1 MTKTPILTDAQL
13 AREISRCEY
22 CEEKPCREGCPCH
35 CSPADFIMAAK
46 LASPADLQRAAAEIM
61 SQNPFGGVCGV
72 VCPDRFCQAK
82 CTHLGF
88 DRPLEIP
95 SIQATVVARAKALG
109 VFPRL
114 EPVAPTDA
122 AAGMGT
128 GRGNS
133 GPRVAIVGAGPA
145 GIAAA
150 GALAQRGY
158 RVDLF
163 DQADRAGGACNLIPP
178 HRLDPEIT
186 RTDLPFVL
194 SLPAIT
200 LKLKTEVREPARLLG
215 EGYAAVLVAVGLW
228 QPLKAGFAGEQ
239 QALAGLDYLRDPGA
253 HPLTGKVAVV
263 GGGAT
268 AVDCAV
274 TAKRRGAAQVE
285 LFALE
290 KLSEMPLTARELREL
305 TEHEIQVNGRV
316 RLTAILGPGRGIR
329 TLKVALPD
337 GQPFSFKGLTDL
349 PGTEQTRPE
358 IEHVIVAIGARSTL
372 NPIEQPGLFFAGDC
386 AHGPSTV
393 VEAAAAGKN
402 AALRMDAY
410 VKKAAAPQIEK
421 PRKSRERVPGY
432 KKLPVPLETDFFGR
446 TIPSPFLL
454 SAAPPSDGYAQ
465 MKAAFEAGWAG
476 GVMKTA
482 FDGIPIHIPA
492 DYMVAFDQ
500 ATYGNCDNV
509 SGHALARVCRE
520 VEQLRREFPDRLV
533 AASTGGPVSGNDDAD
548 REGWQSNTKKLEGAG
563 TMAIEY
569 SLSCPQGGDGTEGAI
584 VSQNARLTAKII
596 DWVMQVS
603 DPEIPKLFK
612 LTGAVTSIEVIVKAI
627 REVFARHPGKKA
639 GITLANTFPTLG
651 FRPGAKTT
659 WEEGIVLGMSGAG
672 VAPISNLTLA
682 SVGNLG
688 VTVSGNGGTMDYKSA
703 AHFLALGCGTVQ
715 FCTAVMKHGYRYV
728 DELHSGLSHL
738 MAARGMR
745 GTRDLIGCALPSPIT
760 GFMELTAKKRI
771 SSVDAALCMHCGN
784 CSRCSY
790 NAISLD
796 PERVP
801 VIAPEHCIGCSICT
815 QKCFAGALSMRPR
828 TAAELAALHED

>member
-1 MTKTPILTDAQL
+1 MTTSPILTDAQL

-46 LASPADLQRAAAEIM
+46 LQSPADLQRAAAEIM
-61 SQNPFGGVCGV
+61 SLNPFGGVCGLI
-72 VCPDRFCQAK
+72 CPDRFCQARCSHK
-82 CTHLGF
+82 GF

-95 SIQATVVARAKALG
+95 AIQASVVAKAKALG

-114 EPVAPTDA
+114 EPVAAT
-122 AAGMGT
+122 
-128 GRGNS
+128 
-133 GPRVAIVGAGPA
+133 GPRVAVVGAGPA
-145 GIAAA
+145 GLAAA
-150 GALAQRGY
+150 AILAQRGY
-158 RVDLF
+158 RVDIF
-163 DQADRAGGACNLIPP
+163 EKEDRAGGACNVIPP
-178 HRLDPEIT
+178 HRLDPAIT
-186 RTDLPFVL
+186 QSDLPFVL
-194 SLPAIT
+194 SLPSIT
-200 LKLKTEVREPARLLG
+200 LKVKSEVRDPVKLLG

-228 QPLKAGFAGEQ
+228 QPLKVGIPGEE
-239 QALAGLDYLRDPGA
+239 QARPGLDYLRDPGA
-253 HPLTGKVAVV
+253 HELEGKVAVV

-290 KLSEMPLTARELREL
+290 KLSEMPLTAKEMRELGG
-305 TEHEIQVNGRV
+305 HEIQVNGRV
-316 RLTAILGPGRGIR
+316 RLTAILDGGPGIR

-337 GQPFSFKGLTDL
+337 GQPFTLKGLTDL
-349 PGTEQTRPE
+349 PGTEQARAD
-358 IEHVIVAIGARSTL
+358 IDHVIVAIGARASL
-372 NPIEQPGLFFAGDC
+372 NPIEQPGLFYAGDC

-393 VEAAAAGKN
+393 VEASAAGKN
-402 AALRMDAY
+402 AGLRIHAY
-410 VKKAAAPQIEK
+410 LSKTADPEFPSA
-421 PRKSRERVPGY
+421 RKSHERVPGY
-432 KKLPVPLETDFFGR
+432 RRLPVPLETDFFGR

-492 DYMVAFDQ
+492 DYMYAFDQ
-500 ATYGNCDNV
+500 GTWGNCDNV

-533 AASTGGPVSGNDDAD
+533 AASTGGPVSGDDEAD
-548 REGWQSNTKKLEGAG
+548 RQGWQVNTKRLEAAG
-563 TMAIEY
+563 VMAIEY

-603 DPEIPKLFK
+603 DPEVPKLFK

-651 FRPGAKTT
+651 FRAGTKPT
-659 WEEGIVLGMSGAG
+659 WEEGVVLGMSGAG

-682 SVGNLG
+682 SVGHLG
-688 VTVSGNGGTMDYKSA
+688 VTVSGNGGTMDYRSA

-715 FCTAVMKHGYRYV
+715 FCTAVMKYGYRYV
-728 DELHSGLSHL
+728 DELHGGLSHL

-745 GTRDLIGCALPSPIT
+745 GTKDLIGRALPSPIT
-760 GFMELTAKKRI
+760 GFMDLTARKRI

-790 NAISLD
+790 GAISLD
-796 PERVP
+796 QDRVP
-801 VIAPEHCIGCSICT
+801 VIAAEHCIGCSICT
-815 QKCFAGALSMRPR
+815 QKCFAGALAMRPR
-828 TAAELAALHED
+828 TPAETAALRED

>member
-1 MTKTPILTDAQL
+1 MATNPILTDAQL
-13 AREISRCEY
+13 ARELSRCEY

-46 LASPADLQRAAAEIM
+46 LQSPADLQRAAAEIM
-61 SQNPFGGVCGV
+61 SLNPFGGVCGV

-82 CTHLGF
+82 CVHKEF
-88 DRPLEIP
+88 DAPLEIP
-95 SIQATVVARAKALG
+95 AIQASVVAKAKALG

-114 EPVAPTDA
+114 EAAPA
-122 AAGMGT
+122 T
-128 GRGNS
+128 GK
-133 GPRVAIVGAGPA
+133 RVAIVGAGPA
-145 GIAAA
+145 GVGAAA
-150 GALAQRGY
+150 ILAQRGH
-158 RVDLF
+158 RVDLLEKE
-163 DQADRAGGACNLIPP
+163 AAAGGACNVIPP
-178 HRLDPEIT
+178 HRLDPEIVK
-186 RTDLPFVL
+186 TDLPFVL
-194 SLPAIT
+194 GLGNVT
-200 LKLKTEVREPARLLG
+200 LKTGTEVADPAQLLA
-215 EGYAAVLVAVGLW
+215 EGYDAVVVAIGLW
-228 QPLKAGFAGEQ
+228 QPIRLGVPGEEH
-239 QALAGLDYLRDPGA
+239 ALAGLDYLRDPGA
-253 HPLTGKVAVV
+253 HELKGKVAVV

-290 KLSEMPLTARELREL
+290 KLSEMPLTAKEMREV

-316 RLTAILGPGRGIR
+316 RLTAIGAPGAGIK

-337 GQPFSFKGLTDL
+337 GQPFTVGGLADL
-349 PGTEQTRPE
+349 PGSEQHRPDVD
-358 IEHVIVAIGARSTL
+358 HVIVAIGAR
-372 NPIEQPGLFFAGDC
+372 PGLKRVEREGLFWAGDC
-386 AHGPSTV
+386 DHGPSTV
-393 VEAAAAGKN
+393 VEASAAGKN
-402 AALRMDAY
+402 AGLRVDAFLT
-410 VKKAAAPQIEK
+410 KAAAPEIAR
-421 PRKSRERVPGY
+421 PRKSYAPVPGY
-432 KKLPVPLETDFFGR
+432 RKVPVPLETDFFGR

-492 DYMVAFDQ
+492 DYMYAFDPQ
-500 ATYGNCDNV
+500 TWGNCDNV
-509 SGHALARVCRE
+509 SGHNLDRVCRE

-533 AASTGGPVSGNDDAD
+533 AASTGGPVSGDDASD
-548 REGWQSNTKKLEGAG
+548 RAGWQANTRKLEGAG

-603 DPEIPKLFK
+603 DPEVPKLFK

-627 REVFARHPGKKA
+627 REVFARYPEKKA
-639 GITLANTFPTLG
+639 GITLANTFPSLG
-651 FRPGAKTT
+651 FRPGKKAT
-659 WEEGIVLGMSGAG
+659 WDEGIVLGMSGAG

-682 SVGNLG
+682 SVGHLG

-715 FCTAVMKHGYRYV
+715 FCTAVMKYGYHYV

-738 MAARGMR
+738 MAARGL
-745 GTRDLIGCALPSPIT
+745 TSTKALIGCALPDPIT
-760 GFMELTAKKRI
+760 GFMDLTATKRI
-771 SSVDAALCMHCGN
+771 SSVDPTLCMHCGN
-784 CSRCSY
+784 CTRCSY
-790 NAISLD
+790 GAISLD
-796 PERVP
+796 SERIP

-828 TAAELAALHED
+828 TPVELTALKED

>member
-1 MTKTPILTDAQL
+1 MTTNTILTDAQL

-46 LASPADLQRAAAEIM
+46 LASPADLQRATAEIM

-82 CTHLGF
+82 CTHKGF

-95 SIQATVVARAKALG
+95 AIQAAVVAKAKARG
-109 VFPRL
+109 VFPKL
-114 EPVAPTDA
+114 APTTA
-122 AAGMGT
+122 NGQ
-128 GRGNS
+128 
-133 GPRVAIVGAGPA
+133 RVAVVGAGPA
-145 GIAAA
+145 GVAAA
-150 GALAQRGY
+150 AVLAQRGH
-158 RVDLF
+158 RVDIF
-163 DQADRAGGACNLIPP
+163 EKGDRAGGACNLIPP

-186 RTDLPFVL
+186 QSDLSFVL
-194 SLPAIT
+194 SLPSIT
-200 LKLKTEVREPARLLG
+200 LKLGREVSEPAKLLG
-215 EGYAAVLVAVGLW
+215 EGYAAVLVAIGLW
-228 QPLKAGFAGEQ
+228 QPLKVGIAGEE
-239 QALAGLDYLRDPGA
+239 QALAGLEYLRDPSA
-253 HPLTGKVAVV
+253 HKLAGKVAVV

-290 KLSEMPLTARELREL
+290 KLSEMPLTAKEMRELA
-305 TEHEIQVNGRV
+305 EHEIQVNGRV
-316 RLTAILGPGRGIR
+316 RLTAILGAGRGIR
-329 TLKVALPD
+329 TLKIALPD
-337 GQPFSFKGLTDL
+337 GQPFNFKGLADL
-349 PGTEQTRPE
+349 PGTEQTRPD
-358 IEHVIVAIGARSTL
+358 IDHVIVAIGARSTL

-393 VEAAAAGKN
+393 VEAAAGGKN
-402 AALRMDAY
+402 AALRIDAY
-410 VKKAAAPQIEK
+410 LQKAAAPTIDK
-421 PRKSRERVPGY
+421 PRKSTARVAGY
-432 KKLPVPLETDFFGR
+432 RPLPVPLDTDFFGR

-454 SAAPPSDGYAQ
+454 SAAPPSDGYQQ

-492 DYMVAFDQ
+492 DYMHAFDQ
-500 ATYGNCDNV
+500 GTWGNCDNV
-509 SGHALARVCRE
+509 SGHALERVCRE

-533 AASTGGPVSGNDDAD
+533 AASTGGPVTGNDESD
-548 REGWQSNTKKLEGAG
+548 RKGWQSNTKKLEGAG
-563 TMAIEY
+563 VMAVEY

-639 GITLANTFPTLG
+639 GITLANTFPSLG
-651 FRPGAKTT
+651 FRPGEKKT

-682 SVGNLG
+682 SVAHLG

-715 FCTAVMKHGYRYV
+715 FCTAPMKYGYRYV

-738 MAARGMR
+738 MAARGLKS
-745 GTRDLIGCALPSPIT
+745 TRELIGCALPEPIR
-760 GFMELTAKKRI
+760 GFMDLTATKRI
-771 SSVDAALCMHCGN
+771 SSVDATLCMHCGN

-790 NAISLD
+790 GAISLD
-796 PERVP
+796 RDRVP
-801 VIAPEHCIGCSICT
+801 VIAAEHCIGCSICT
-815 QKCFAGALSMRPR
+815 QKCFAGALAMRPR
-828 TAAELAALHED
+828 TPAELQALRED